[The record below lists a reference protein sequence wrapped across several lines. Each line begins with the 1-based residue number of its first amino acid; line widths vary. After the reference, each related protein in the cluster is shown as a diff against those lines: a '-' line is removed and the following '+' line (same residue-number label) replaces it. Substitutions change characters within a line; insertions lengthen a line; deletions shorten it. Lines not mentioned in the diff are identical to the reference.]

1 MRSIFPIIANHAL
14 ALFLIVIGPAWDHW
28 EMRSLRAHPGGLARL
43 HYYRQLATW
52 LWIAAAIACWVN
64 GLGGLV
70 TLHGLGIDAV
80 WLQEHRWSWYLLTV
94 LLGMA
99 VAVQIILPVVQVVAK
114 YRDRE
119 FLEPKQFE
127 PLRFFLPNGGLERR
141 WFAALSITAGFT
153 EELLFRGFLVRYLHT
168 SPIHLPLVLAVTI
181 SALVFGA
188 HHLYQGGSGFISTT
202 ITGLILTAMLL
213 VTGSLWA
220 GMIYHAAIDLSVLLY
235 WRPKPVDEI
244 TD

>member
-1 MRSIFPIIANHAL
+1 
-14 ALFLIVIGPAWDHW
+14 
-28 EMRSLRAHPGGLARL
+28 L
-43 HYYRQLATW
+43 HYYRQLAAW

-80 WLQEHRWSWYLLTV
+80 WLQEHRWSWYVLTV
-94 LLGMA
+94 VSVMA
-99 VAVQIILPVVQVVAK
+99 VAVQIVLPVTQVIAK
-114 YRDRE
+114 YRHRE

-127 PLRFFLPNGGLERR
+127 SLRFFLPNGRLQRR

-153 EELLFRGFLVRYLHT
+153 EELLFRGFLLRYLHT
-168 SPIHLPLVLAVTI
+168 WPIHLPLVWAVAI

-188 HHLYQGGSGFISTT
+188 HHLYQGASGFISTT
-202 ITGLILTAMLL
+202 VTGLILTAMLL

-220 GMIYHAAIDLSVLLY
+220 GMIYHAAIDLSALLY
-235 WRPKPVDEI
+235 WRPKPDDAI
-244 TD
+244 TA